1 MIYLP
6 PVFFFLFS
14 LMFFGVWF
22 LERTRPHLGLFGC
35 AFLLVSLGTLVQVTF
50 VPANIGQN
58 AVLSAAL
65 YVAGVLFFSQGVLIR
80 SGRQL
85 PFWFHALFMI
95 TIVGGTFYYFYIERN
110 LFYRIYIINLGVGAI
125 FLATALQARFL
136 LRGTSGD
143 KLLFWLIV
151 GLGLHFFPRTIMT
164 AERMTMSSVID
175 FSAGSFWLVLQFTI
189 SVIGVV
195 TGIGLLA
202 VTFMDMIAELRK
214 ERDTDSLT
222 GLANRRLFSQ
232 HVETMMG
239 RGRSLG
245 KPMCFAMIDVD
256 HFKLYNDIY
265 GHAAGDEALKHVAG
279 TISATLRRSE
289 DMAAR
294 IGGEEFALFFY
305 DCTTEQARQFLEK
318 LRTQIAALKIEHE
331 GSLVSGVLT
340 ISVGV
345 AELENNEDFESL
357 YRRADVSLYSSKAT
371 GRDQVT
377 FA

>member
-6 PVFFFLFS
+6 PIFFFLFS
-14 LMFFGVWF
+14 LMFFGVWR

-35 AFLLVSLGTLVQVTF
+35 AFLLVALGTFVQVIF
-50 VPANIGQN
+50 VPADIGQN
-58 AVLSAAL
+58 AVLSAVL
-65 YVAGVLFFSQGVLIR
+65 YVAGVLFFSHGVLIR
-80 SGRQL
+80 SGRKL
-85 PFWFHALFMI
+85 PYWFHALFMI
-95 TIVGGTFYYFYIERN
+95 AIVGSTFYYYYIERN
-110 LFYRIYIINLGVGAI
+110 LFYRIYIINLGIGAI

-136 LRGTSGD
+136 LRGHSGD
-143 KLLFWLIV
+143 KLLFWLILA
-151 GLGLHFFPRTIMT
+151 LGLHFFPRTIMT
-164 AERMTMSSVID
+164 AERMATSPVIE

-189 SVIGVV
+189 SVIGVI

-222 GLANRRLFSQ
+222 GLANRRLFSR

-239 RGRSLG
+239 RGRSLE

-256 HFKLYNDIY
+256 HFKLYNDVY

-279 TISATLRRSE
+279 TIKATLRHSE

-305 DCTTEQARQFLEK
+305 DCTTEQAGQLLER
-318 LRTQIAALKIEHE
+318 LREQIAALKIEHE
-331 GSLVSGVLT
+331 GSLASGVLT

-377 FA
+377 LA